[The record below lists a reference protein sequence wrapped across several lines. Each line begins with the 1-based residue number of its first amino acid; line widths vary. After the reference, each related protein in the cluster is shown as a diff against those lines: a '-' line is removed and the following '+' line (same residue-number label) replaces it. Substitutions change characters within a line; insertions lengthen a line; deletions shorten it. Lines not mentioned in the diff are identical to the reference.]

1 MARQNKGLTLT
12 SRLQLLADWVPQG
25 AAFAD
30 VGTDHA
36 YLPVWLVLQ
45 GRVSHAIASDL
56 RKGPLE
62 RAKMTGRT
70 YGAEGIDYRL
80 GNGLETVQPH
90 EADTIAIAGMG
101 GENIASIL
109 EAAPWTA
116 DGTHTLLL
124 APHTKAEQLRRYLM
138 EHGYTILRE
147 ALVRDRGTLYPVMEV
162 TGGEMT
168 LTEAQIWG
176 GAKLQRDPL
185 GERYIIERII
195 RLQGAVAGSN
205 RSDRPEDR
213 EKTER
218 LRDTLTALLELREEW
233 RHANCPRH

>member
-1 MARQNKGLTLT
+1 MLGV
-12 SRLQLLADWVPQG
+12 LL
-25 AAFAD
+25 
-30 VGTDHA
+30 
-36 YLPVWLVLQ
+36 
-45 GRVSHAIASDL
+45 
-56 RKGPLE
+56 
-62 RAKMTGRT
+62 
-70 YGAEGIDYRL
+70 
-80 GNGLETVQPH
+80 
-90 EADTIAIAGMG
+90 
-101 GENIASIL
+101 
-109 EAAPWTA
+109 
-116 DGTHTLLL
+116 
-124 APHTKAEQLRRYLM
+124 
-138 EHGYTILRE
+138 
-147 ALVRDRGTLYPVMEV
+147 PVMEV